1 MALAFVA
8 GCAEE
13 QSPQADEAARER
25 RDSECA
31 SAVASLVDVTR
42 RYLASID
49 DASAAGPEAR
59 PTAGPEAAAEQVDE
73 DDVSRAFSGVRAY
86 ASDLGCE
93 PGRFRNDLSEGL
105 ASIDAGG
112 PVASAVLLQLRAD
125 AAPVGRSGPLAP
137 GQDLAAAVAA
147 TAEGGV
153 VELAAGTFVLDETLA
168 LLRGVTLRGAG
179 AADTVVQSAAEA
191 GVLLVLAGQP
201 VTVEG
206 VAVVRTGE
214 APGPVVSVA
223 PAGALSLR
231 ASRVSGARA
240 DAQGEGGVGVLLAAG
255 AGGQSGPRRRTTL
268 TMDAVEVS
276 DNAVA
281 GVLLAG
287 QHRAEVTGSSFDRN
301 GQCGICF
308 LGTSDGAVRDS
319 RFSGN
324 AAGLV
329 AAGDAQPLVRG
340 ASVSGGEVGLQVAD
354 RAAPRVE
361 GGTFTRAARA
371 AMIWTGAGRGS
382 VSGSTC
388 TDVPAGIVVGPQAVP
403 FLGENACEV
412 VRGQQ

>member
-1 MALAFVA
+1 MVLAVVA
-8 GCAEE
+8 GCAQE
-13 QSPQADEAARER
+13 QSQAPDVAARER
-25 RDSECA
+25 RDANCTT
-31 SAVASLVDVTR
+31 AVDGLLDVTR

-49 DASAAGPEAR
+49 DASSTAPRSGSTASSQAAQ
-59 PTAGPEAAAEQVDE
+59 EQVDQ

-86 ASDLGCE
+86 AADLGCE
-93 PGRFRNDLSEGL
+93 PAAFRDDLSSGL
-105 ASIDAGG
+105 AAIDAGG
-112 PVASAVLLQLRAD
+112 PVATAVLLQLRAD
-125 AAPVGRSGPLAP
+125 ALPVGRSGPLQP

-153 VELAAGTFVLDETLA
+153 VELTAGTFVLDETLA
-168 LLRGVTLRGAG
+168 VLRGVTLRGAG
-179 AADTVVQSAAEA
+179 ATGTVVQSAAEA

-201 VTVEG
+201 VAVEG
-206 VAVVRTGE
+206 VALERTGE

-223 PAGALSLR
+223 PAGSLSLR
-231 ASRVSGARA
+231 ATRVSGARS
-240 DAQGEGGVGVLLAAG
+240 DGQGQGGVGVLLAGG

-268 TMDAVEVS
+268 TMDGVEVS

-287 QHRAEVTGSSFDRN
+287 QHRAEVAGSSFDRN

-319 RFSGN
+319 RFTGN

-340 ASVSGGEVGLQVAD
+340 ATVTGGEVGLQVAD

-361 GGTFTRAARA
+361 GGTFTGSARA